1 LATGNLYKSVIE
13 QILGARPLLMP
24 GKNRGDL
31 AALFRDLG
39 YTVGAE
45 IGVGGGVF
53 SEMLCKTIP
62 GLRLYCIDAWEPYS
76 GYLDF
81 SNQKELEVDY
91 QSALTRLTPYHA
103 IIIRKFSMDAVKL
116 IPDKSL
122 DFVYIDARHENPE
135 VGDDIREWSK
145 KVRRGGIVSGH
156 DYVHIHQDVINE
168 VDKQA
173 ERPLFLVGKWDETND
188 PMTCP
193 SWFWVVK

>member
-1 LATGNLYKSVIE
+1 MAQGNRYRSQLE
-13 QILGARPLLMP
+13 TILDARPLLIP
-24 GKNRGDL
+24 ATNRGDL
-31 AALFRDLG
+31 AILFRDFG

-45 IGVGGGVF
+45 IGVGSGPF
-53 SEMLCKTIP
+53 SEMLFQLIP
-62 GLRLYCIDAWEPYS
+62 GLKLYCVDAWKPYS

-81 SNQKELEVDY
+81 SNPIELETDY
-91 QSALTRLTPYHA
+91 ERALTRLAPYHA
-103 IIIRKFSMDAVKL
+103 IIIRKFSMEAVKM

-156 DYVHIHQDVINE
+156 DYVHIHQDVIKE
-168 VDKQA
+168 VDNQA

-188 PMTCP
+188 PLTCP
-193 SWFWVVK
+193 SWFWVVP